1 MKTFQQLKESLE
13 KIEKFESEINI
24 VKQNIQNLLKN
35 EELEKFLDP
44 EEYQKRK
51 RRERNRRYYQKR
63 LKK

>member
-1 MKTFQQLKESLE
+1 MNTFQQLKESLG
-13 KIEKFESEINI
+13 KIEKLETEINI

-51 RRERNRRYYQKR
+51 RRERNRRYYHKR

>member
-51 RRERNRRYYQKR
+51 RRERNRRYYHKR